1 MDPDVFPNTIEYWGP
16 TGMVFFRNVQVRWYA
31 WSDEKSSLVLAAER
45 PGASGDQGVYS
56 DRVELDGIR
65 ARFPAP
71 DFSGAWKFNGDWGYA
86 RVAGIVR
93 SIKWDDTLDDGLEP
107 RRDPR
112 PAGPQFQFQPQVR
125 DQRRPPAGTS
135 SVKASRTT

>member
-1 MDPDVFPNTIEYWGP
+1 M
-16 TGMVFFRNVQVRWYA
+16 
-31 WSDEKSSLVLAAER
+31 LALER

-71 DFSGAWKFNGDWGYA
+71 DFSGAWKFNGDWGYV

-93 SIKWDDTLDDGLEP
+93 SIKWDDTLDDGLELGGS
-107 RRDPR
+107 
-112 PAGPQFQFQPQVR
+112 ATGWGLNFSSNLKFGT
-125 DQRRPPAGTS
+125 QRRPLA
-135 SVKASRTT
+135 VRLR